1 MLLLAC
7 ENGHQKYIREINE
20 LKAEIDQLKSK
31 DSIRKLPIKTEI
43 PKDTSY
49 LESVF
54 KNYDLVNIHEL
65 DSTIEVDLR
74 YADTNNFMK
83 RNMYDGLR
91 NAYFNCEMA
100 IRIHNA
106 QQFLKE
112 KNKNY
117 TLVILDA
124 ARPLHVQQIMWDS
137 VRLDTA
143 IRHSYLARPE
153 QTSLHNYG
161 CAVDITIKDLSTG
174 KFLDMGTDFDTF
186 SKLAQPAYEW
196 VFLGDGKLSKPAG
209 ENRKLL
215 RETMRRAR
223 MNSISSEWWHFS
235 MCTKEEA
242 VLKYK
247 LIK

>member
-1 MLLLAC
+1 MLIFAC
-7 ENGHQKYIREINE
+7 NNGHQKYIREINE
-20 LKAEIDQLKSK
+20 LKAEIDRLKRK
-31 DSIRKLPIKTEI
+31 DSLPDKPIKPTI

-54 KNYDLVNIHEL
+54 KNYDLVNIHDL
-65 DSTIEVDLR
+65 DSNIEVNLR

-83 RNMYDGLR
+83 RNLYDGLR
-91 NAYFNCEMA
+91 NAYFTCAMA
-100 IRIHNA
+100 IRLHNA
-106 QQFLKE
+106 QLFLKE

-117 TLVILDA
+117 TLVVLDA
-124 ARPLHVQQIMWDS
+124 ARPLHVQQLMWDS

-143 IRHSYLARPE
+143 IRHSYLAKPE

-174 KFLDMGTDFDTF
+174 NYLDMGTDFDTF

-196 VFLGDGKLSKPAG
+196 VFLGDGKLSKEAG
-209 ENRKLL
+209 DNRKLL
-215 RETMRRAR
+215 REVMRRAR

-242 VLKYK
+242 ALKYK